1 MICIAV
7 SAVITHRTKSIAR
20 NGCRHDGNIPINP
33 NVLCACKQ
41 VLQTQCLVGVVG
53 NELLSSVLASMDVD
67 TESPHG
73 CENNFNSEED
83 SDSNIGFGPSK
94 LGTKEL

>member
-1 MICIAV
+1 M
-7 SAVITHRTKSIAR
+7 
-20 NGCRHDGNIPINP
+20 
-33 NVLCACKQ
+33 
-41 VLQTQCLVGVVG
+41 GVVG

>member
-1 MICIAV
+1 M
-7 SAVITHRTKSIAR
+7 ITHRTKSIAR

-33 NVLCACKQ
+33 NVLCASKH
-41 VLQTQCLVGVVG
+41 VLQTQFLVGVIG
-53 NELLSSVLASMDVD
+53 NDLPPSVVASMDVA
-67 TESPHG
+67 TESTHG
-73 CENNFNSEED
+73 CESNFNFEED